1 MERMHQKKMT
11 RMKSKKSK
19 KCVQTGDDKKAD
31 EAKDMLDLVEKQ
43 AKIIR
48 DQLNQIVRLQTE
60 IEMVEEFRYLLRC
73 QVSHN

>member
-11 RMKSKKSK
+11 RMKSKK
-19 KCVQTGDDKKAD
+19 CVQMGDDKKAF

>member
-11 RMKSKKSK
+11 RMKSKK
-19 KCVQTGDDKKAD
+19 CVQMGDDKKAD

-60 IEMVEEFRYLLRC
+60 IEMVEEFRYLLWC

>member
-11 RMKSKKSK
+11 RMKSK

-48 DQLNQIVRLQTE
+48 DQLNQIVRIQTE
-60 IEMVEEFRYLLRC
+60 IEIVEEFRYLLRC